1 MKTGAGAV
9 ALTPGSD
16 AIGDNAFVI
25 GTNNSVSENGSA
37 AFGTDNNV
45 KGQYSFASGNGN
57 AVSGHGSVAMGSGNY
72 NEKNNAAV
80 FGKGNVANSDGEL
93 VIGSYNEQ
101 NESGYQEYF
110 AIGNGT
116 AEKRSTAFKVA
127 STGADKPTEAY
138 IDGEPIAT
146 HVMKDTDFKKSL
158 LDLLYPIGSVYVY
171 SGSRDR
177 LNTITAN
184 GNT

>member
-1 MKTGAGAV
+1 M
-9 ALTPGSD
+9 
-16 AIGDNAFVI
+16 
-25 GTNNSVSENGSA
+25 
-37 AFGTDNNV
+37 
-45 KGQYSFASGNGN
+45 GN
-57 AVSGHGSVAMGSGNY
+57 GNY

-80 FGKGNVANSDGEL
+80 FGEGNVANSDGEL

-138 IDGEPIAT
+138 IDGKPVAT
-146 HVMKDTDFKKSL
+146 HVMEDTTFKQSL

-184 GNT
+184 RKT